1 MMADETHDRPLVG
14 VVCDRFFAGE
24 HDLHGAKH
32 SYVRALMSAA
42 NVSPVL
48 IPATRDLDVFDVY
61 LDALS
66 GLLFPGGAS
75 NVEAHRYRGQ
85 ASADMLVDPDRDH
98 VALALMQAAASRGMP
113 VLAICRGFQEMNVA
127 FGGTLHTD
135 IHACG
140 HSEDHL
146 EDPSEDLRARYRYR
160 HDVEL
165 APSGMLA
172 TLANAQRVRVN
183 SLHRQG
189 VAKVAPRL
197 VVEARATDGL
207 IEAYRLDG
215 HPFALG
221 VQWHPEVILEDD
233 ALSRAMFAAFG
244 TNCRRYRRAN
254 TTRDTTRSRTSRGV
268 EPCQQTAST

>member
-1 MMADETHDRPLVG
+1 MADEMQDRPLVG

-32 SYVRALMSAA
+32 SYVRALMSGA

-48 IPATRDLDVFDVY
+48 IPATRDLVAFDVY
-61 LDALS
+61 LDTVN

-75 NVEAHRYRGQ
+75 NVEAHRYRSQGN
-85 ASADMLVDPDRDH
+85 ADMLVDPDRDH
-98 VALALMQAAASRGMP
+98 VALGLMQAAASRGMP

-127 FGGTLHTD
+127 FGGTLYTD
-135 IHACG
+135 VHACG

-146 EDPSEDLRARYRYR
+146 EDPSEELHTRYRYR

-165 APSGMLA
+165 APTGMLA
-172 TLANAQRVRVN
+172 TLAHAQRVRVN

-189 VAKVAPRL
+189 VAKLAPRL
-197 VVEARATDGL
+197 VVEARTPDGL

-221 VQWHPEVILEDD
+221 VQWHPEVMLEDD
-233 ALSRAMFAAFG
+233 ALSRALFAAFG
-244 TNCRRYRRAN
+244 SNCRRYGRENATRN
-254 TTRDTTRSRTSRGV
+254 TTRRCTSKGV
-268 EPCQQTAST
+268 EPCQPTALT